1 MATNINVDNECL
13 TIVLTEILCHCSV
26 VQVHRIT
33 KHVCF
38 RKNIPRPPETPAAAG
53 STKKAKA
60 PKSSSLE
67 GKSSCSKMLHFV
79 VHCFFVYLYSSI
91 LCLLDLLS

>member
-1 MATNINVDNECL
+1 MFDVVKQEMDSTKLFAIFPNAATQF
-13 TIVLTEILCHCSV
+13 S
-26 VQVHRIT
+26 VHRIT